1 VSTSA
6 TEFDPVTDQRPQD
19 RPWAAMRWPIPREV
33 RLVGAAVTLTRFTPV
48 DAPPLFAALDD
59 DRVWAHMKG
68 RPASSDDFAAALT
81 AREQAGEAVW
91 VVRLNRPLAGLDE
104 GAVVGTTS
112 LLDAVPAA
120 ARLEIGWT
128 AYTRAVWGGPVNP
141 SAKFLLLRYAFEE
154 LGAGR
159 VQLKTDVRNHRSQ
172 RAIARLGAQH
182 EGVLRRYQPRSDGTM
197 RDTVMFA
204 VIAEDWPTVSSG
216 LQARLS
222 S

>member
-1 VSTSA
+1 MNAPDTGFA
-6 TEFDPVTDQRPQD
+6 PVTDQRPD
-19 RPWAAMRWPIPREV
+19 DAPWPAMRWPIPRDV
-33 RLVGAAVTLTRFTPV
+33 VLRASAVTLSRFAPA
-48 DAPPLFAALDD
+48 DAVPLTEALDD

-68 RPASSDDFAAALT
+68 RPRTPDDFAAALT
-81 AREQAGEAVW
+81 AREEAGEAVW
-91 VVRLNRPLAGLDE
+91 VVRLNHPLAGLTE

-112 LLDAVPAA
+112 LLDADAVA
-120 ARLEIGWT
+120 ARVEIGWT
-128 AYTRAVWGGPVNP
+128 AYAPAVWGGPVNP

-172 RAIARLGAQH
+172 RAIARLGARH

-197 RDTVMFA
+197 RDTVMFS
-204 VIAEDWPTVSSG
+204 VIAEEWPAVSSG
-216 LQARLS
+216 LQDRLS